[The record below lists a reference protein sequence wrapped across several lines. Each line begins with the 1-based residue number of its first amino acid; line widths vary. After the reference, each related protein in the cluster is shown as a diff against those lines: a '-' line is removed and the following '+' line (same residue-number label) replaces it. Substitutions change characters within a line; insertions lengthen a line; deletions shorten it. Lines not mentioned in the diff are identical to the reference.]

1 MAQKSWIK
9 LRLTV
14 DLLGTI
20 KYDLLASHDGTTGI
34 LQKNPTWRHQG
45 QNPSAPTA
53 EINSQKYN
61 LAPLPHIPHT
71 PYVSYTILE
80 RSIHTDFHYPHKLHA
95 QNTKYG
101 HKMRVLRG
109 FKLLALALHTGTGAP
124 MRTQLKSHVT
134 QYGSAHE
141 KRSKYTSQNEDKLI
155 IQSNTED
162 RCQ

>member
-1 MAQKSWIK
+1 MGLLEFYRKIQHGVTKVKI
-9 LRLTV
+9 RLPQ
-14 DLLGTI
+14 
-20 KYDLLASHDGTTGI
+20 
-34 LQKNPTWRHQG
+34 LQKL
-45 QNPSAPTA
+45 
-53 EINSQKYN
+53 ILKKYN

-71 PYVSYTILE
+71 PYVSYAILE

-124 MRTQLKSHVT
+124 MRKQLKSHVT

-141 KRSKYTSQNEDKLI
+141 KRSKYTSLNG
-155 IQSNTED
+155 N
-162 RCQ
+162 